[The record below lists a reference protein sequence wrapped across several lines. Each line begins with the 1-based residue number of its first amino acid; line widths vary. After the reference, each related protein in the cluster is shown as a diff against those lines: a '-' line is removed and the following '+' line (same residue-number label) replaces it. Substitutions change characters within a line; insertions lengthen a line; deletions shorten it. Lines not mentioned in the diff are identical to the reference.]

1 MLVDTLSAIPARLR
15 PLVPRLAEGKNNGE
29 LADALSIEKH
39 SIENYVSELKAV
51 LEARD
56 RIALVDACRALMR
69 SGIEEITPLP

>member
-1 MLVDTLSAIPARLR
+1 M
-15 PLVPRLAEGKNNGE
+15 PLLAEGKNNGE

-69 SGIEEITPLP
+69 SGN